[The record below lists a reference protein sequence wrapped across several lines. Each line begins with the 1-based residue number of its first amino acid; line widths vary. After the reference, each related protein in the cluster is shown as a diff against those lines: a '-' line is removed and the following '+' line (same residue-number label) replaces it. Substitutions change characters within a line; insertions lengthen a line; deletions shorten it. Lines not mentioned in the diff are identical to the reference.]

1 MSDTKLFTIAEL
13 AEHVDGRMIGDG
25 SIHIARVADVGDA
38 GAGEIA
44 YVENEKFF
52 AAAKASQASCLIAP
66 PEFVASL
73 NDSIVEH
80 EFGPALIEVA
90 KPKLA
95 FALLAALLHPPKR
108 REPFVH
114 SSAAIA
120 ETADID
126 LNVFIG
132 PHVAIGERTVIG
144 AGTRIEA
151 GVVIGDD
158 VRVGNDCDLHPG
170 VTLYDDVRV
179 GDRVILHA
187 GVVIGA
193 DGFGYVRGDIES
205 ADDGDASGGEA
216 NRGESGDDSDSGDDI
231 ESGAGGKR
239 SPGEYH
245 KFPQRG
251 TVLIED
257 DVELGAHTC
266 VDRAAL
272 GQTRIGRGTK
282 IDNLVH
288 VGHNCDIGARVVI
301 AAQTGIS
308 GSVTIEDDVVIGGQV
323 GFGDH
328 IRVLSGAVIGSK
340 AGVLPG
346 KIVRPGVWWGIP
358 IQPLDEY
365 KRLNA
370 HVGRLPQ
377 LREEIKELKKQLDEL
392 KQTGAGGSGS
402 WQEND

>member
-1 MSDTKLFTIAEL
+1 MADTKLWTLAEL
-13 AEHVDGRMIGDG
+13 NAHVNGRLIGDG
-25 SIHIARVADVGDA
+25 SIHVERVAD
-38 GAGEIA
+38 IA
-44 YVENEKFF
+44 SAATGQISYVEDEKFF
-52 AAAKASQASCLIAP
+52 GAGRASNASCLIVP

-73 NDSIVEH
+73 NDLIVEQ
-80 EFGPALIEVA
+80 EFGPALIEVS

-95 FALLAALLHPPKR
+95 FALVAALLHPQKS

-114 SSAAIA
+114 PSAVIA
-120 ETADID
+120 ETADVD
-126 LNVFIG
+126 LTLFIG
-132 PHVAIGERTVIG
+132 PHVAIGERTRIG
-144 AGTRIEA
+144 AGTCIEA

-158 VRVGNDCDLHPG
+158 VRVGRDTVLHPG
-170 VTLYDDVRV
+170 VTLYDNVTI

-193 DGFGYVRGDIES
+193 DGFGYVR
-205 ADDGDASGGEA
+205 DGDEMS
-216 NRGESGDDSDSGDDI
+216 R
-231 ESGAGGKR
+231 
-239 SPGEYH
+239 YH
-245 KFPQRG
+245 KFPQLG

-288 VGHNCDIGARVVI
+288 VGHNCDIGEHVVI

-308 GSVTIEDDVVIGGQV
+308 GSVIIEDDVVIGGQV

-377 LREEIKELKKQLDEL
+377 MREEIKELKRRLEEL
-392 KQTGAGGSGS
+392 KKSA
-402 WQEND
+402 D

>member
-1 MSDTKLFTIAEL
+1 MSEPKLLTIAEL
-13 AEHVDGRMIGDG
+13 ANHVGGRLIGDG
-25 SIHIARVADVGDA
+25 SIHVERVADVSSA

-44 YVENEKFF
+44 YVEEKKFF
-52 AAAKASQASCLIAP
+52 EAASGSQASCLIVP
-66 PEFVASL
+66 PEFVESFK
-73 NDSIVEH
+73 DSIAGH

-95 FALLAALLHPPKR
+95 FALIAALLHPPKR

-114 SSAAIA
+114 ASAAIA
-120 ETADID
+120 ASADID
-126 LNVFIG
+126 LTVYIG
-132 PHVAIGERTVIG
+132 PHVSVGEQARIGG
-144 AGTRIEA
+144 GTRVEA
-151 GVVIGDD
+151 GVVIGDH
-158 VRVGNDCDLHPG
+158 VSVGRNCVLHPG
-170 VTLYDDVRV
+170 VTLYDDVTI
-179 GDRVILHA
+179 GDRVVLHA

-193 DGFGYVRGDIES
+193 DGFGYVR
-205 ADDGDASGGEA
+205 DGDQT
-216 NRGESGDDSDSGDDI
+216 GD
-231 ESGAGGKR
+231 
-239 SPGEYH
+239 YH

-251 TVLIED
+251 TVVIED

-282 IDNLVH
+282 LDNLVH
-288 VGHNCDIGARVVI
+288 VGHNCDIGERVVI

-328 IRVLSGAVIGSK
+328 IRVMSGAVIGSK

-358 IQPLDEY
+358 IQPLDDY

-370 HVGRLPQ
+370 HLARVPEM
-377 LREEIKELKKQLDEL
+377 REEIKELRRRLLGLE
-392 KQTGAGGSGS
+392 GGSRDESG
-402 WQEND
+402 